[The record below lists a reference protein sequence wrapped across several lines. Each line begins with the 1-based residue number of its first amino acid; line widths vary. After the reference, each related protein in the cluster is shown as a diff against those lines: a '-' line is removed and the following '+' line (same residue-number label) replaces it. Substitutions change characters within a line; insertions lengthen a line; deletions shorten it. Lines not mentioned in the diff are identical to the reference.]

1 MDRVNNTKIALV
13 SGANKGIGH
22 AIAQGLGAIGFRVAV
37 GARDEA
43 GREEA
48 VKRLCAEGADAFG
61 VALGVVRTV
70 LDTNVLGVI
79 RVTNATLPLLGRADS
94 PRIVNMSSTM
104 GSLALRTGPIM
115 AARRAGRPAP
125 VGGDEAA
132 QHIRPR
138 GAIRRPA
145 PEAALE
151 RRTNLARRS
160 KCATIEAW
168 QREGAGHSGATR
180 CSPGSRSS
188 IPPSSCS
195 IPAARGR

>member
-1 MDRVNNTKIALV
+1 MLITKIALV
-13 SGANKGIGH
+13 SGANKGIGY

-48 VKRLCAEGADAFG
+48 VKHLCAEGADAFG
-61 VALGVVRTV
+61 VALALDVVRTV

-79 RVTNATLPLLGRADS
+79 RVTNAMLPLLGREPQAG
-94 PRIVNMSSTM
+94 PRKLV
-104 GSLALRTGPIM
+104 
-115 AARRAGRPAP
+115 
-125 VGGDEAA
+125 
-132 QHIRPR
+132 
-138 GAIRRPA
+138 
-145 PEAALE
+145 LE